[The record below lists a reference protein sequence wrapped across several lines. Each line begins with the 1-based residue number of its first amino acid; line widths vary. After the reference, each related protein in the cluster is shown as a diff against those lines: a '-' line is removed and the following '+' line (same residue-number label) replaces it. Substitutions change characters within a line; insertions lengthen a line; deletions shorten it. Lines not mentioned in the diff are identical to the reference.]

1 MASAVFSAGG
11 SRAQGQ
17 LPNAKGTLDTIAAAT
32 FCREYWVE
40 LTNLNTTD
48 EAVILYKKISGGS
61 SKIVWGGTLQGT
73 ASGAGGR
80 AVVPL
85 GALAPGDL
93 VEGVTTTASKV
104 DYTISAMTYGIV

>member
-32 FCREYWVE
+32 FCRAYRAE
-40 LTNLNTTD
+40 LANLNTTD

-61 SKIVWGGTLQGT
+61 SKIVWQGTLQ
-73 ASGAGGR
+73 ASGGR
-80 AVVPL
+80 AVVDL
-85 GALAPGDL
+85 GDL
-93 VEGVTTTASKV
+93 TAGDVVEGVTTTAAKV
-104 DYTISAMTYGIV
+104 DYTLSAMTYGVI